1 MKKKDVIEFLKRGLM
16 FGGFGSIIVGLIL
29 FIISMTD
36 STFSIEGWQIFVAI
50 ISGYLLAFVQA
61 SKTVFHTIEK
71 WSPVKSF
78 LLQLVCLYVV
88 YVGAYLINNWIP
100 FDYKVILIFTAIFIG
115 SYFVIW
121 LIVYLSIKATSK
133 RLNKLKNEQ

>member
-16 FGGFGSIIVGLIL
+16 FGGFGPIIVGLVL

-36 STFSIEGWQIFVAI
+36 SNFAIEGWQMFVAI
-50 ISGYLLAFVQA
+50 ISGYLIAFVQA
-61 SKTVFHTIEK
+61 GTTVFHTIEK
-71 WSPVKSF
+71 WAPIKSA

-100 FDYKVILIFTAIFIG
+100 FDYKVVLIFTAIFIAA
-115 SYFVIW
+115 YFIIW
-121 LIVYLSIKATSK
+121 LIVYLSIKMTAK
-133 RLNKLKNEQ
+133 KLNKTIE

>member
-1 MKKKDVIEFLKRGLM
+1 MKKKDVIEFFKRGLM
-16 FGGFGSIIVGLIL
+16 FGGFGSIIVGFIL

-61 SKTVFHTIEK
+61 STTVFHTIEK
-71 WSPVKSF
+71 WSPVKSV

-100 FDYKVILIFTAIFIG
+100 FDYKIILIFTAIFIG